1 MPMKTI
7 GCRSLVFLTQR
18 VKKSSASAR
27 TMPRQLIAPSHE
39 NFISRDLPAD
49 ALVIPAITWSITPA
63 QAAPMRPVEAGRSP

>member
-39 NFISRDLPAD
+39 NFISRDSPAD